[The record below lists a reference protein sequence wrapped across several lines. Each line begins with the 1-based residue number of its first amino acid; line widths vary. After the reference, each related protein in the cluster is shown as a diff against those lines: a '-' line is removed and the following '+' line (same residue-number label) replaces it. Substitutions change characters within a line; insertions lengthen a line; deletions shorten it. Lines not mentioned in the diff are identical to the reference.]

1 MKWRKRFGIYP
12 WHHQEEIPLLL
23 SGAPF
28 FEELL
33 KQIYQAR
40 ESIHLQ
46 IYIYDGDETGF
57 MVYQALLEAAKRGV
71 KINLVLDAFGSK
83 SFPREWQL
91 KLENQGA
98 EVAFFS
104 RFKLAFKF
112 HTGTRLHH
120 KIIIFDKQK
129 ALLGGINISNHYSA
143 FGSGKTWLDFGVVL
157 QGNIVLDLLVIC
169 YSFERK
175 TFLRKHPVSLPYL
188 AEKGPIKARI
198 LQNHWAKAR
207 FGISKQYRHKI
218 RESKEQITLIASYF
232 LPSMALKRM
241 LKNAQKRGVQVTLVL
256 SGISDVPLVRKAT
269 HHLYSDLLKSG
280 VKIYEW
286 QDSVLHAKVAFI
298 DKDWTCIGS
307 YNINHLS
314 DFGST
319 ECNIEIVDVAYQE
332 QNLKLVKLL
341 MNKSAKAILADD
353 YRQKLNFIERLSNYL
368 AYHIM
373 RISLRVLFYF
383 QSDLQSPFKRR

>member
-1 MKWRKRFGIYP
+1 MKWRKKFGIYP
-12 WHHQEEIPLLL
+12 WHQQEEIPLLL

-28 FEELL
+28 FGELL
-33 KQIYQAR
+33 KQIHQAK

-46 IYIYDGDETGF
+46 IYIFDGDETGF

-71 KINLVLDAFGSK
+71 NIKLVLDAFGSK
-83 SFPREWQL
+83 SFPVTWQL

-98 EVAFFS
+98 VIAFFS
-104 RFKLAFKF
+104 RFKLAFKI

-129 ALLGGINISNHYSA
+129 AILGGINISNHYSA

-157 QGNIVLDLLVIC
+157 QGNIVLDLLSIC
-169 YSFERK
+169 YSFERNFFSQK
-175 TFLRKHPVSLPYL
+175 SISLPYL
-188 AEKGPIKARI
+188 PEAGSIKARI

-207 FGISKQYRHKI
+207 FGISKQYRQKI
-218 RESKEQITLIASYF
+218 RESKVEITLIASYF
-232 LPSMALKRM
+232 LPSIALKRM
-241 LKNAQKRGVQVTLVL
+241 LKNAQKRGVQVTLIL

-269 HHLYSDLLKSG
+269 HHLYSDLLKAG
-280 VKIYEW
+280 VKIFEW

-298 DKDWTCIGS
+298 DKYWTCIGS

-319 ECNIEIVDVAYQE
+319 ECNIEIEDMAYQE
-332 QNLKLVKLL
+332 QSLKLINSLL
-341 MNKSAKAILADD
+341 SKSAKAIIVED
-353 YRQKLNFIERLSNYL
+353 YMQKLYFTERLSNYL

-373 RISLRVLFYF
+373 RISLRVLFFF

>member
-46 IYIYDGDETGF
+46 IYIFDGDETGF

-71 KINLVLDAFGSK
+71 KIKLVLDAFGSK
-83 SFPREWQL
+83 SFPVAWQL

-98 EVAFFS
+98 EIAFFS
-104 RFKLAFKF
+104 RFKLAFKI

-143 FGSGKTWLDFGVVL
+143 LGSGKTWLDFGVVL
-157 QGNIVLDLLVIC
+157 QGNIVLDLLSIC
-169 YSFERK
+169 NSFERK
-175 TFLRKHPVSLPYL
+175 FFVQKSISPPYL
-188 AEKGPIKARI
+188 AETGHIKARI

-207 FGISKQYRHKI
+207 FGISKQYRQKI

-232 LPSMALKRM
+232 LPSIALKRM

-319 ECNIEIVDVAYQE
+319 ECNIEIEDVAYQE